1 MYASLT
7 VSHTVSVSGVSGC
20 VFWAEQAE
28 RSPQESSVSSVSSD
42 SRIASIFFML
52 SSYDSLLFLVISS
65 EGFVRMD

>member
-7 VSHTVSVSGVSGC
+7 VSHTVSVSNVSGC
-20 VFWAEQAE
+20 VFSAEQAE
-28 RSPQESSVSSVSSD
+28 RSPQESSVSSD

-65 EGFVRMD
+65 EGVVRMD

>member
-7 VSHTVSVSGVSGC
+7 VSHTVSVSGVFGC
-20 VFWAEQAE
+20 GFSAEQAE
-28 RSPQESSVSSVSSD
+28 RSPQESSVSSD

>member
-7 VSHTVSVSGVSGC
+7 ISHTVSVSGVSGC
-20 VFWAEQAE
+20 VFSAEQAE
-28 RSPQESSVSSVSSD
+28 RNPQESSD

-52 SSYDSLLFLVISS
+52 SSYDSLLCLAISS

>member
-20 VFWAEQAE
+20 VFLAEQAE
-28 RSPQESSVSSVSSD
+28 RSPQESSVSSD

-65 EGFVRMD
+65 ERFVRMD

>member
-7 VSHTVSVSGVSGC
+7 VSHTVSVSNVSGC
-20 VFWAEQAE
+20 IFSAEQAE
-28 RSPQESSVSSVSSD
+28 RSPQESSD

-65 EGFVRMD
+65 ERFVRMD